1 MWQGADMAK
10 DDTRTPAELEALA
23 LLDDLTRKYEEAE
36 ARLNTVRDEVSA
48 AIVKI
53 LKAKTLGPSEVTRH
67 VPFERQHVGRIAKA
81 GGVEPLRPPTV
92 QARRK
97 GGTRAQ

>member
-1 MWQGADMAK
+1 MWHCADMAR
-10 DDTRTPAELEALA
+10 DDTRTPAEIEALA
-23 LLDDLTRKYEEAE
+23 LLDDLTRKYREAE
-36 ARLNTVRDEVSA
+36 RQLEEVRDEVSA
-48 AIVKI
+48 AIVRI

-92 QARRK
+92 EARRK
-97 GGTRAQ
+97 ARDVE

>member
-1 MWQGADMAK
+1 MWHGAGMAK
-10 DDTRTPAELEALA
+10 DDTRTPEELEALA
-23 LLDDLTRKYEEAE
+23 ELDRLTKQYEEAE
-36 ARLNTVRDEVSA
+36 ARLETVRDTISE
-48 AIVKI
+48 AIVRI
-53 LKAKTLGPSEVTRH
+53 LKEKTLGPSEVSRH

-97 GGTRAQ
+97 GGARAQ